1 MSQSQFDERHRELQQ
16 RLLHDRAEL
25 VRVAQGLQPK
35 LRALDRAERRVRVA
49 AEALPVIAWAVA
61 ELLLVAIAVRRVRQR
76 QKSGW
81 LSLALNAWRGYQFLR
96 GPAAPGPRH

>member
-1 MSQSQFDERHRELQQ
+1 MTPYLDDRHRELTE
-16 RLLHDRAEL
+16 RLQHDRAEL

-61 ELLLVAIAVRRVRQR
+61 ELLLVAVAVRRLRRRQ
-76 QKSGW
+76 STGW
-81 LSLALNAWRGYQFLR
+81 IPLALQAWRGYQFLR
-96 GPAAPGPRH
+96 GPAAPASRH